1 MCESKVEKGLSY
13 ETKCTSCRE
22 AETSE
27 PHVCEVRTA
36 QKKPA
41 RVCRKEFAMETQKKE
56 KILLGLACFF
66 AGMTT
71 GFLLAPIKKGVSVSC
86 GNNNTISKEKS

>member
-1 MCESKVEKGLSY
+1 
-13 ETKCTSCRE
+13 
-22 AETSE
+22 
-27 PHVCEVRTA
+27 
-36 QKKPA
+36 
-41 RVCRKEFAMETQKKE
+41 METQKKE